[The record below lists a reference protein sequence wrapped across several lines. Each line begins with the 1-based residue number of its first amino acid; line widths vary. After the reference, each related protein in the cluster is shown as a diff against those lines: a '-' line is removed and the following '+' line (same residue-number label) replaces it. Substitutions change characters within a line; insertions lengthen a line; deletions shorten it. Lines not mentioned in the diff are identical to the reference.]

1 MKLRYYLGLSLRIY
15 FGIILFVCPF
25 AAFFFC
31 LFLHLSGLSF
41 NVSCIIFVCLFI
53 FIGIKIYKIKC
64 PKCNTRLIETYRVGS
79 KYYRGGF
86 HKVPKTCP
94 CCGLNLDEV

>member
-53 FIGIKIYKIKC
+53 FIGINRK
-64 PKCNTRLIETYRVGS
+64 GS
-79 KYYRGGF
+79 KYRG
-86 HKVPKTCP
+86 VTKTKRKRRTRKR
-94 CCGLNLDEV
+94 EKKIKRKKRKRKAKIKR